1 MQRAKRYELP
11 LTMLMLDIDYFKSI
25 NDTYGHAA
33 GDVVL
38 KAMAASVSSILRA
51 SDIFGRLGGEEFAAI
66 LPQTDI
72 EEGAE
77 VAERL
82 RSTLAGLGV
91 EVGDERV
98 SFTVS
103 VGVTRVDGR
112 DRTVEEVLNRAD
124 EALYKAKRMGRNR
137 VVRG

>member
-1 MQRAKRYELP
+1 
-11 LTMLMLDIDYFKSI
+11 MLMLDIDYFKSI